1 MQVTRM
7 QQSLL
12 SEKWRELVQHIR
24 AIGEPPWSRE
34 DLRNKLR
41 EFAELYKRRPIANNE
56 GGMRSPHMYLVW
68 FALQELKPKAVIE
81 SGVLLGLGTWFFEK
95 ACPDAQLYCID
106 LNLNSI
112 QYRSSKAEYF
122 DRDFSTIDWNHLPKD
137 ETVVFF
143 DDHQNAYERVKIA
156 QGFGFKHLIFED
168 NYPALQ
174 GDCYSLKKAFM
185 HAGFQLRPLPPITLW
200 AKLSARLKTMLGM
213 PTATSERIPPN
224 AADAEYLKNNLE
236 IYHEFPPIFQDE
248 FTRWGDPWDRDN
260 YPTPEPLLQ
269 SVEEDY
275 QQIFKDEAASY
286 TWMCYAKLK

>member
-1 MQVTRM
+1 MC
-7 QQSLL
+7 QSFL
-12 SEKWRELVQHIR
+12 SEKWRELMQNIR

-41 EFAELYKRRPIANNE
+41 EFAELYKQRPIENNE

-68 FALQELKPKAVIE
+68 FALQKLKPKAVVE

-95 ACPDAQLYCID
+95 ACPDAKLYCID
-106 LNLNSI
+106 LNLGSI
-112 QYRSSKAEYF
+112 RYRSSKAEYF

-137 ETVVFF
+137 ETVLFF
-143 DDHQNAYERVKIA
+143 DDHQNAFERVKTA
-156 QGFGFKHLIFED
+156 KWFGFKHLIFED

-185 HAGFQLRPLPPITLW
+185 HAGFQFTPLPPRNLW
-200 AKLSARLKTMLGM
+200 AKLSLWRRTMLGV
-213 PTATSERIPPN
+213 PTATSGGIPPN
-224 AADAEYLKNNLE
+224 AVDAEYLKNNLE
-236 IYHEFPPIFQDE
+236 IYHEFPPIFQGE
-248 FTRWGDPWDRDN
+248 FTRWGDPWDQDN

-275 QQIFKDEAASY
+275 HQTFKDEAAYY
-286 TWMCYAKLK
+286 TWMCYVKLK